1 MKLILEINCYHDYG
15 STHYFKELH
24 DTSKMWDGGNRWY
37 NFTNDDFL
45 VVYKYFDDFAEK
57 IIQKAR
63 EQENEFIKFF
73 ETSDC
78 ESILIDSETHEDIVF
93 DGNISIG
100 EDE

>member
-15 STHYFKELH
+15 STYYFKELH
-24 DTSKMWDGGNRWY
+24 DTSKMWDGGNRW
-37 NFTNDDFL
+37 NEFTNQDFL

-63 EQENEFIKFF
+63 EQENEFIKLFK
-73 ETSDC
+73 TNDC
-78 ESILIDSETHEDIVF
+78 DTILIDSEMHEDIIF
-93 DGNISIG
+93 DGNIVIG